1 MSTVLYRT
9 VFSVILIYNSETTCS
24 ILTKFSEK
32 KRSGMENMLTKFRC
46 PKMVAMETVTDLLFF
61 FNA

>member
-9 VFSVILIYNSETTCS
+9 VLSVILIYNSETTCS

-32 KRSGMENMLTKFRC
+32 KRSGMENMLAKFRC
-46 PKMVAMETVTDLLFF
+46 PKMVAMETVTDPLFF

>member
-9 VFSVILIYNSETTCS
+9 VLSVILIYNSETTCS

-32 KRSGMENMLTKFRC
+32 KRSGVENMLATFRC
-46 PKMVAMETVTDLLFF
+46 PKLVAMETVTDPLFF
-61 FNA
+61 FMA